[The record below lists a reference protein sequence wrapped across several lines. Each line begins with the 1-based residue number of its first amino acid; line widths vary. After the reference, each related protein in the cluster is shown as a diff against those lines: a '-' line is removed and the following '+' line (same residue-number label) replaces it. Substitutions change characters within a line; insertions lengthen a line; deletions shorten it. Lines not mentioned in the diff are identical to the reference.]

1 MALQLSVQVAAW
13 LHAEVV
19 AGAPFERIQ
28 PVLARQGFDEVQV
41 RRIYNAVLTDP
52 DGFRAGFERVAA
64 GQPPVGHRL
73 PQQHPDAPVAAPGAG
88 TAQRPPPFHPV
99 APIAADLGHAIAC
112 DHGEVRVAFRL
123 ERPHVVLFDNVL
135 TPAECD
141 ALVAEA
147 RPALA
152 PAGVVDSERGG
163 TMFDARRSSE
173 LVALPRR
180 GSPLVARLEARMARI
195 TGVPEGRGE
204 PLQVM
209 RYGVGAEYQ
218 AHHDYFHLDQPG
230 QAVLLQLGGQ
240 RVASLVVYLNDVEAG
255 GETTFP
261 LCGLAVAP
269 RKGSA
274 VYFAYTDA
282 QSRTDPLS
290 FHAGAPV
297 QRGEKWI
304 VTRWMRE
311 RDVP

>member
-1 MALQLSVQVAAW
+1 
-13 LHAEVV
+13 
-19 AGAPFERIQ
+19 
-28 PVLARQGFDEVQV
+28 
-41 RRIYNAVLTDP
+41 
-52 DGFRAGFERVAA
+52 
-64 GQPPVGHRL
+64 
-73 PQQHPDAPVAAPGAG
+73 
-88 TAQRPPPFHPV
+88 
-99 APIAADLGHAIAC
+99 
-112 DHGEVRVAFRL
+112 
-123 ERPHVVLFDNVL
+123 
-135 TPAECD
+135 
-141 ALVAEA
+141 
-147 RPALA
+147 
-152 PAGVVDSERGG
+152 
-163 TMFDARRSSE
+163 
-173 LVALPRR
+173 
-180 GSPLVARLEARMARI
+180 
-195 TGVPEGRGE
+195 
-204 PLQVM
+204 
-209 RYGVGAEYQ
+209 VGAEYQ

-311 RDVP
+311 RDGPWSRFPTAPPPAPRSPPTPHPPRSSPPPPPSAPPP

>member
-1 MALQLSVQVAAW
+1 ITAPSPYTTLFRSRRRGAPRETTPMALQLSVQVAAW

-73 PQQHPDAPVAAPGAG
+73 PPRHPDAPVAAPG
-88 TAQRPPPFHPV
+88 

-173 LVALPRR
+173 LVALPR
-180 GSPLVARLEARMARI
+180 G
-195 TGVPEGRGE
+195 
-204 PLQVM
+204 
-209 RYGVGAEYQ
+209 
-218 AHHDYFHLDQPG
+218 
-230 QAVLLQLGGQ
+230 
-240 RVASLVVYLNDVEAG
+240 
-255 GETTFP
+255 
-261 LCGLAVAP
+261 
-269 RKGSA
+269 
-274 VYFAYTDA
+274 
-282 QSRTDPLS
+282 
-290 FHAGAPV
+290 
-297 QRGEKWI
+297 
-304 VTRWMRE
+304 
-311 RDVP
+311 